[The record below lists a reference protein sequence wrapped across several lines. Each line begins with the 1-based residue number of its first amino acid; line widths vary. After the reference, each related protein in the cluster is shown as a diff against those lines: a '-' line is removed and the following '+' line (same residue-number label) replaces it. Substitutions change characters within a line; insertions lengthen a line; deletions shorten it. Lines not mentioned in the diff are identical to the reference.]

1 MSFTI
6 PQESPHSKLRHS
18 GMTSPPHTI
27 TLSNT
32 AVKAFS
38 FFGPFLKV
46 IFHYCLALFLF
57 CSFFINVSHIYV
69 PVVPPITT
77 FLNTANLSQYTH
89 IIRFPHTNKIFV
101 LLHLL
106 KLLVNIRHQ
115 VESIHIQMAP
125 PVIQGPFSNST
136 LYYRACLDGWV
147 VSCPNGESTER
158 CLWAILHRYLTRE
171 GLYTHRPTQDGFT
184 WKRIKETSMENT
196 DRRK

>member
-32 AVKAFS
+32 AVKSIFYL
-38 FFGPFLKV
+38 GPFSKV
-46 IFHYCLALFLF
+46 IFHYYCLAPFKF
-57 CSFFINVSHIYV
+57 FYFFINVSHIYV
-69 PVVPPITT
+69 LPTTT
-77 FLNTANLSQYTH
+77 FLNTAVLSQYIH
-89 IIRFPHTNKIFV
+89 IIRLPLTNKRFDV

-184 WKRIKETSMENT
+184 WKRGKETSMENT